1 MNIFLSYNW
10 NNKTEADYIE
20 KNLTSIGISIKRD
33 LKDVKYKDDLR
44 EFMGQIRESDFA
56 IILIS
61 VDYLKS
67 PNCLYELSQLF
78 KDKDFDRKILPIIC
92 DETKIYGIKD
102 KVSIIKYWSD
112 KCNETEELIKGLE
125 STNSL
130 SLLKELKIYKDIY
143 SSIDEFIDNI
153 TKRLNVNFSDAV
165 KNNFEDILGF
175 IGYNHDSLQ
184 NEILRIRNIDNIQL
198 KEIELEKLLR
208 NYPNNKDI
216 IFALGFFNLN
226 EANNYL
232 KAKDY
237 FLEYIDIN
245 DKSYIAFNNLGL
257 ACHNLNEFEL
267 AEKYYNKGLN
277 LNPNSF
283 EIFHNLGNLEAKK
296 KNYPKAR
303 EFYEKTIGLYPK
315 DAETFYNIAKIYTD
329 FEGDLELGKEY
340 YKRAIELEPDFFM
353 AYNNLASIYLREKN
367 FDESIKILEL
377 GLAQNPNDYVTLY
390 NLATLLTIHVKDYA
404 KAKKYFRESIRLNN
418 FYISAKL
425 GLAKLLILNYGDI
438 EEARELLLD
447 AYKIEPSN
455 EQILVH
461 LSIVYNMLGEPENS
475 NEFYNKACEINP
487 KLKNKNYS

>member
-1 MNIFLSYNW
+1 MDIFLSYNW

-20 KNLTSIGISIKRD
+20 KNLSSIGISIKRD
-33 LKDVKYKDDLR
+33 IKDIKYKDDLR
-44 EFMGQIRESDFA
+44 EFMHQIRESDFA

-78 KDKDFDRKILPIIC
+78 KDKDFDKKILPIIC
-92 DETKIYGIKD
+92 DDTKIYGIKE

-112 KCNETEELIKGLE
+112 KCIETEELIEGLE
-125 STNSL
+125 ATNSL
-130 SLLKELKIYKDIY
+130 NLLKELKIYKDIY

-165 KNNFEDILGF
+165 KNNFEDILEF
-175 IGYNHDSLQ
+175 IGYNRDSLQ
-184 NEILRIRNIDNIQL
+184 NEILRIRNIDNTQL

-208 NYPNNKDI
+208 TNPNNKDI

-232 KAKDY
+232 KAKNY
-237 FLEYIDIN
+237 FTEYIENNN
-245 DKSYIAFNNLGL
+245 DESYIAFNNLGL
-257 ACHNLNEFEL
+257 ACHNLNEIES
-267 AEKYYNKGLN
+267 AEKYYYKGLD

-296 KNYPKAR
+296 KNYQKAR

-329 FEGDLELGKEY
+329 FEGKLDLGKQY

-353 AYNNLASIYLREKN
+353 AYNNLASIYLREQN
-367 FDESIKILEL
+367 FDEAIRILEL
-377 GLAQNPNDYVTLY
+377 GLEQNPNDYVTLY
-390 NLATLLTIHVKDYA
+390 NLATLITIHLNDYA

-425 GLAKLLILNYGDI
+425 GLAKLLILNYDDI
-438 EEARELLLD
+438 EEAKELLLD

-461 LSIVYNMLGEPENS
+461 LSIVYNMLGELESS
-475 NEFYNKACEINP
+475 NEFYSKASEINP
-487 KLKNKNYS
+487 KLKK

>member
-1 MNIFLSYNW
+1 MDIFLSYNW

-20 KNLTSIGISIKRD
+20 KNLSSIGISIKRD
-33 LKDVKYKDDLR
+33 LKDIKYKDDLR
-44 EFMGQIRESDFA
+44 EFMQQIRESDFA

-92 DETKIYGIKD
+92 DETKIYGIKE

-112 KCNETEELIKGLE
+112 KCIETEELIKGLE
-125 STNSL
+125 ATNSL
-130 SLLKELKIYKDIY
+130 NILKELKIYKDIY

-184 NEILRIRNIDNIQL
+184 NEILRIRNIDNTQL

-208 NYPNNKDI
+208 AYPNNKDI

-232 KAKDY
+232 KAKNY
-237 FLEYIDIN
+237 FTEYIEN
-245 DKSYIAFNNLGL
+245 NNANSYIAFNNLGL
-257 ACHNLNEFEL
+257 ACHNLNEIEL
-267 AEKYYNKGLN
+267 AEKYYNKGLD

-296 KNYPKAR
+296 KNYQKAR

-329 FEGDLELGKEY
+329 FEGKLDLGKQY

-367 FDESIKILEL
+367 FDESIRILEL
-377 GLAQNPNDYVTLY
+377 GLEQNPNDYVTLY
-390 NLATLLTIHVKDYA
+390 NLATLITIHLKDYA

-438 EEARELLLD
+438 EEAKELLLD

-461 LSIVYNMLGEPENS
+461 LSIVYKMLGELENS

-487 KLKNKNYS
+487 KLKK